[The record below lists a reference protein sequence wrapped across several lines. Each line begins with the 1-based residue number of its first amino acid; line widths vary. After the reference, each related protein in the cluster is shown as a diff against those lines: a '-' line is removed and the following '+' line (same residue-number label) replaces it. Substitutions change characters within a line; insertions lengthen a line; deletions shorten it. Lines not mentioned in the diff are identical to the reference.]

1 LLNWYNNKPSLS
13 MVVHSAKLGSTS
25 TEPISSAISE
35 QLAVDVAAC
44 VIGVPPDI
52 AAAIGAAGGT
62 AVLVGVAFISLFVR
76 YCVPCT
82 KGKSVICKEIYF
94 VLLPTDL

>member
-1 LLNWYNNKPSLS
+1 

-25 TEPISSAISE
+25 AEPISSAISE

-44 VIGVPPDI
+44 VIGVSPDI

-62 AVLVGVAFISLFVR
+62 AVLVGVVLMSLIVR
-76 YCVPCT
+76 FCWPCT
-82 KGKSVICKEIYF
+82 KGKCVICKR
-94 VLLPTDL
+94 VLCVSNN